1 MCFPSFSQP
10 HQTVEEALY
19 HVKVTCLPSALRSV
33 VLLGV
38 YLFTYLNALNGV
50 GVIRIVLILTMY
62 YTHIRPVVNCY
73 GRLPLKKLAKKLD
86 TPFCRLRFW
95 GERVLNYCAVL

>member
-38 YLFTYLNALNGV
+38 YLFTYLNALTV
-50 GVIRIVLILTMY
+50 SVL
-62 YTHIRPVVNCY
+62 
-73 GRLPLKKLAKKLD
+73 
-86 TPFCRLRFW
+86 
-95 GERVLNYCAVL
+95 

>member
-1 MCFPSFSQP
+1 MLFSPFSRP
-10 HQTVEEALY
+10 HQAVEEALY

-38 YLFTYLNALNGV
+38 YLFTYLNALNDV

-62 YTHIRPVVNCY
+62 YMHIHTVVNSH
-73 GRLPLKKLAKKLD
+73 GRLPLKKWRKCLTD
-86 TPFCRLRFW
+86 QTVP
-95 GERVLNYCAVL
+95 VIVTV

>member
-1 MCFPSFSQP
+1 MFFPSFSQP

-19 HVKVTCLPSALRSV
+19 HMKVTCLPSALRSV

-62 YTHIRPVVNCY
+62 YIICIFTLLSTATEGFR
-73 GRLPLKKLAKKLD
+73 
-86 TPFCRLRFW
+86 
-95 GERVLNYCAVL
+95 

>member
-33 VLLGV
+33 VLLGI

-50 GVIRIVLILTMY
+50 GVIRIVLVLIIY
-62 YTHIRPVVNCY
+62 YNYTHIHTVVNCH
-73 GRLPLKKLAKKLD
+73 GRLPLKKWRKCLTD
-86 TPFCRLRFW
+86 QTVP
-95 GERVLNYCAVL
+95 VIVTV

>member
-1 MCFPSFSQP
+1 MQSKPLYSLTRKALPLLISYKMTYSNVFPIFSQP

-38 YLFTYLNALNGV
+38 YLFTSLNALNGV

-62 YTHIRPVVNCY
+62 YIICIFTLLSTATEGFR
-73 GRLPLKKLAKKLD
+73 
-86 TPFCRLRFW
+86 
-95 GERVLNYCAVL
+95 